1 MDLGR
6 VWPSDS
12 QMPNCG
18 SVQLLGSVSRNT
30 DSVGKSVGTESRFM
44 VAKGWG
50 VGWMKGD
57 C

>member
-12 QMPNCG
+12 QMPNRG